1 MPTQPKKPII
11 KFKPFHMSTKD
22 FLALSL
28 PQRRV
33 EVANDVLRMCKA
45 KKYIVNNPNN
55 NDDSTYLALITLSRI
70 PGSNKLHTE
79 ERGGMSLYD
88 VDVSKA
94 VKADNVRCVLCAKS
108 ALNMSTIRAMLN
120 NSRGKVK
127 GDMNTRLFLTS
138 TVSNA
143 VLYTNSDIA
152 NAVEQCFEGWYAS
165 RARKPRKYT
174 IEELMNNI
182 IKNKGKFKHPSTR
195 KVLS

>member
-11 KFKPFHMSTKD
+11 KFNPFHMSTKE

-28 PQRRV
+28 PERRI
-33 EVANDVLRMCKA
+33 EVAKDVLRMCKA
-45 KKYIVNNPNN
+45 KKYIVNNPRYGG
-55 NDDSTYLALITLSRI
+55 DSTYLSLITLARI
-70 PGSNKLHTE
+70 PGSRKLHMV
-79 ERGGMSLYD
+79 ERGGMSLYT